1 MSATVPAGI
10 LQSGPYRWFVEVQN
24 NGNNTRT
31 RSQYLT
37 FIAGAST
44 GPVLGDELAVDFGN
58 LGIWHYNAGAWSQIS
73 AGGTEFMVLYNN
85 NLLVGDFGAAGVYQ
99 LDGANWT
106 QLSPSNPDN
115 NGNAM
120 VPYGTGLVVDF
131 GADGLWYYNGT
142 SWSQISAAGTEFMV
156 VYNNNL
162 LVGDFGAAG
171 VYQFDGANWTQ
182 LSPSNPD
189 NNGNAFVDVNLVN

>member
-1 MSATVPAGI
+1 
-10 LQSGPYRWFVEVQN
+10 
-24 NGNNTRT
+24 
-31 RSQYLT
+31 
-37 FIAGAST
+37 
-44 GPVLGDELAVDFGN
+44 
-58 LGIWHYNAGAWSQIS
+58 
-73 AGGTEFMVLYNN
+73 MVVYNN

-99 LDGANWT
+99 FDGANWT
-106 QLSPSNPDN
+106 QLTAGNPDN

-120 VPYGTGLVVDF
+120 IPYGTGLVVDF
-131 GADGLWYYNGT
+131 GADGLYYYDGT